1 MLSVVR
7 LRPAES
13 KRVVAGFAEA
23 LRDIVSNPEA
33 WRDRGLEGRR
43 RAERSFSW
51 DAKIDRTIEI
61 YSELAQRSHASS
73 LVHADDG
80 LWPKAAH
87 G

>member
-1 MLSVVR
+1 MR
-7 LRPAES
+7 LRPTAS

-51 DAKIDRTIEI
+51 DAKIDRAIEL
-61 YSELAQRSHASS
+61 YRELAQRNRCTP
-73 LVHADDG
+73 LVRVDDP
-80 LWPKAAH
+80 LWPEAAH